1 MDKIAPA
8 IAWIKKNSFW
18 LASAFLAIAMIGG
31 WFVATGEV
39 SSETS
44 KNENAVKQQISAA
57 RSIRSVTAT
66 DVDESITAHPNQYTE
81 TGMKKEMSRQVD
93 DIVKAW
99 EVRHKAQAS
108 ILKWPTEIIGST
120 EFVRVFGRFDPPE
133 TFPDSFK
140 GLGMEQFLTLYR
152 NNIPKQM
159 DKICKML
166 RTNWTYSQERLEE
179 LKLLNPGGR
188 SGPVANRGTSR
199 VRLTDEDLV
208 GVAVIWEQAN
218 QDLWYQKLTEF
229 RNFDDHNLA
238 TPDPTPLQVYMLQQD
253 LWLLEAM
260 FGIIRQINGDVNAN
274 DLATI
279 KRIDHV
285 AFGREARTQLGE
297 LTPVDTRLGGG
308 GDDAVPSFSDVG
320 GGAVVSDF
328 DQSASTSPFHGRYVD
343 KDFKPYSADVV
354 KGVITGTTLP
364 DNDIELIVSK
374 RVPVRIA
381 LSMDERKIADF
392 LAACANSP
400 FAFEIHQVRINRHVA
415 GEGIEL
421 NGGAVRLDG
430 AGGGGRG
437 GGYEDDFG
445 GGYDD
450 EGYGDDGGRG
460 GFGRGSS
467 SVEELDLKSTPVEV
481 RANYDVNVEFYGIVK
496 IYNPVREKFLRK
508 AAGLEETEIDPD
520 DAASVQRP
528 RDLVAIKE

>member
-8 IAWIKKNSFW
+8 IAWLKKNSFW
-18 LASAFLAIAMIGG
+18 LASAFLALGMAGG
-31 WFVATGEV
+31 WYVATGAV
-39 SSETS
+39 SSETA
-44 KNENAVKQQISAA
+44 KNESAVKQQINAA

-66 DVDESITAHPNQYTE
+66 DVDETITAHPNQYTE
-81 TGMKKEMSRQVD
+81 AGMKKEMSRQVD

-133 TFPDSFK
+133 TFPDNFK

-159 DKICKML
+159 DKICEMV
-166 RTNWTYSQERLEE
+166 RTNWTYNQEMLEE
-179 LKLLNPGGR
+179 QKLLNPGGR
-188 SGPVANRGTSR
+188 SSSRSRTSSS
-199 VRLTDEDLV
+199 VRLTDEDLI

-229 RNFDDHNLA
+229 RNFDDHNLP

-260 FGIIRQINGDVNAN
+260 FGIIRQINGDVDAN

-285 AFGREARTQLGE
+285 AFGREARTQLGV
-297 LTPVDTRLGGG
+297 LTPVDTRLAGG
-308 GDDAVPSFSDVG
+308 GDDVVPAFA
-320 GGAVVSDF
+320 GGATAAASDF
-328 DQSASTSPFHGRYVD
+328 DQSESTSPFHGRYVD
-343 KDFKPYSADVV
+343 QDFKPYSAEEV

-364 DNDIELIVSK
+364 DSNIELIVSK

-421 NGGAVRLDG
+421 NGGAERQDG
-430 AGGGGRG
+430 LAGGGRG
-437 GGYEDDFG
+437 GYEEDFG
-445 GGYDD
+445 GGYED
-450 EGYGDDGGRG
+450 EGYGDEGGGRG
-460 GFGRGSS
+460 GFGGG
-467 SVEELDLKSTPVEV
+467 VEELDLVSTPVEV
-481 RANYDVNVEFYGIVK
+481 RTNYDVNVEFYGIVK

-508 AAGLEETEIDPD
+508 AAGLEETEVDPD
-520 DAASVQRP
+520 DAASLRTP
-528 RDLVAIKE
+528 KNLVAIKE